1 MEAAADA
8 LPEVVGVLPSLDGDG
23 NGEPEAVLL
32 SPDGLRMTLDQGSVQ
47 QSLISICISICILV
61 LQFALAVEHSKKCI
75 ISREKY

>member
-47 QSLISICISICILV
+47 QSLISICILV